1 MAAGRPGCLVNMAA
15 SSDKVVRVLT
25 NSPQDPRFGLG
36 IPDIIGVDAVVVCAK
51 LECDTEN
58 TERDLCEG
66 SVVSTENIPRL
77 EGTGYLPV
85 GTSGVDVGS
94 GYQSPMLFD

>member
-1 MAAGRPGCLVNMAA
+1 MATGRPGCFIDMAA
-15 SSDKVVRVLT
+15 SCDAILRVLT
-25 NSPQDPRFGLG
+25 NCPQDPRFRLG
-36 IPDIIGVDAVVVCAK
+36 ISDILGVDTVVVGTK
-51 LECDTEN
+51 LQCDTEN

-85 GTSGVDVGS
+85 GTSRVDVGS
-94 GYQSPMLFD
+94 GYQSSMLFN